1 MKSENHPKT
10 VFFFTNSHHFSS
22 AAGYDP
28 QEVLVKVLS
37 DAADAGAGQG
47 GGAPPE
53 AAVGVDCATGEPVAP
68 KDIGVLDNYKV
79 KKQVRGE
86 TPDFF
91 KCGKCAVGAPF
102 YACELTKLNVFD
114 QIFFLCADFKF

>member
-1 MKSENHPKT
+1 M
-10 VFFFTNSHHFSS
+10 VFFFTNSHYISPS
-22 AAGYDP
+22 AAAGYDP
-28 QEVLVKVLS
+28 QEVLVKVLA

-79 KKQVRGE
+79 KKQVRGKK
-86 TPDFF
+86 TSDF
-91 KCGKCAVGAPF
+91 
-102 YACELTKLNVFD
+102 
-114 QIFFLCADFKF
+114 

>member
-1 MKSENHPKT
+1 MPTKNGI
-10 VFFFTNSHHFSS
+10 FFTNSHHFSPAA

-86 TPDFF
+86 TPDFK
-91 KCGKCAVGAPF
+91 KCVVGAPF

>member
-1 MKSENHPKT
+1 M
-10 VFFFTNSHHFSS
+10 VFFFHELPSS
-22 AAGYDP
+22 AGYDP
-28 QEVLVKVLS
+28 QEVLVKVLA

-86 TPDFF
+86 KTSDF
-91 KCGKCAVGAPF
+91 
-102 YACELTKLNVFD
+102 
-114 QIFFLCADFKF
+114 